1 MVFLKT
7 SDLRATFMK
16 QVKRK
21 LPIISVVQ
29 NYNPDSAINDFIAGV
44 TVGLTVIPQVVKEN
58 ITYIQPNVL
67 QNNLS

>member
-29 NYNPDSAINDFIAGV
+29 NYNPDSALNDFRAGV
-44 TVGLTVIPQVVKEN
+44 TVGLTVIPQVTKDN
-58 ITYIQPNVL
+58 TYYLHAN
-67 QNNLS
+67 

>member
-7 SDLRATFMK
+7 SDLRSAFMK

-44 TVGLTVIPQVVKEN
+44 TVGLTVIPQVTKDN
-58 ITYIQPNVL
+58 IIYIIHANIA
-67 QNNLS
+67 N

>member
-1 MVFLKT
+1 MTFLKT

-16 QVKRK
+16 QIERK
-21 LPIISVVQ
+21 LPIITVVK

-58 ITYIQPNVL
+58 NTYIQPNVKFC
-67 QNNLS
+67 

>member
-58 ITYIQPNVL
+58 NTYIQPNVKFC
-67 QNNLS
+67 

>member
-7 SDLRATFMK
+7 SDLRSTFMK

-44 TVGLTVIPQVVKEN
+44 TVGLTVIPQVTKDN
-58 ITYIQPNVL
+58 IYIIHANIA
-67 QNNLS
+67 N

>member
-1 MVFLKT
+1 MVFRKT
-7 SDLRATFMK
+7 SDLRSAFMK

-44 TVGLTVIPQVVKEN
+44 TVGLTVIPQVTKDN
-58 ITYIQPNVL
+58 IIYIIHANIAK
-67 QNNLS
+67 

>member
-7 SDLRATFMK
+7 SDLRSTFMK

-21 LPIISVVQ
+21 LPIISVVK

-44 TVGLTVIPQVVKEN
+44 TVGLTVIPQVIKEN
-58 ITYIQPNVL
+58 VIYIHAN
-67 QNNLS
+67 

>member
-16 QVKRK
+16 HVKRK

-44 TVGLTVIPQVVKEN
+44 TVGLTVIPQVTKDN
-58 ITYIQPNVL
+58 TYYLHAN
-67 QNNLS
+67 

>member
-7 SDLRATFMK
+7 SDLRSTFMK

-21 LPIISVVQ
+21 LPIISLVQ

-44 TVGLTVIPQVVKEN
+44 TVGLTVIPQV
-58 ITYIQPNVL
+58 ILRDYIIYIYR
-67 QNNLS
+67 

>member
-44 TVGLTVIPQVVKEN
+44 TVGLTVIPQVTKDN
-58 ITYIQPNVL
+58 TYYLHAN
-67 QNNLS
+67 

>member
-7 SDLRATFMK
+7 SDLRSTFMK

-21 LPIISVVQ
+21 LPIISLVQ

-44 TVGLTVIPQVVKEN
+44 TVGLTVIPQVIKEN
-58 ITYIQPNVL
+58 VIYIHAN
-67 QNNLS
+67 

>member
-16 QVKRK
+16 QIKRK

-58 ITYIQPNVL
+58 ITYIQPNVKFC
-67 QNNLS
+67 